1 MSKHVYLRAYMAG
14 VTVPSVLLVFKLV
27 CFCVFITFVTFVR
40 HFPLPVERAMVFSM
54 ALGPLLWGLWNML
67 YVALRRR
74 GYLFPLGLHGA
85 VFPLLVGPFES
96 ATVRAFGFDI
106 PRSGPAVFLF
116 GVVIA
121 MVFNYLLWKYLVG
134 FFNEL
139 AGIGS

>member
-27 CFCVFITFVTFVR
+27 CFCVFITFPS

-54 ALGPLLWGLWNML
+54 ALGPLLWGLWNVL
-67 YVALRRR
+67 YVALRRH
-74 GYLFPLGLHGA
+74 GYLLPLGLHGA
-85 VFPLLVGPFES
+85 VFPLLVGPLES
-96 ATVRAFGFDI
+96 ATARAFGFDI

-121 MVFNYLLWKYLVG
+121 MSFYYLLWKYVVG
-134 FFNEL
+134 FLNEL
-139 AGIGS
+139 LEMGS

>member
-74 GYLFPLGLHGA
+74 RRLPLGLHGA
-85 VFPLLVGPFES
+85 VVPLLVGPLGF
-96 ATVRAFGFDI
+96 ATLRMLGVDI
-106 PRSGPAVFLF
+106 PQFVVTIFPF
-116 GVVIA
+116 GVAV
-121 MVFNYLLWKYLVG
+121 VVVGYYLVWKYLVG
-134 FFNEL
+134 FLNEL
-139 AGIGS
+139 LEMGS

>member
-1 MSKHVYLRAYMAG
+1 MAG
-14 VTVPSVLLVFKLV
+14 VTVPTVL
-27 CFCVFITFVTFVR
+27 
-40 HFPLPVERAMVFSM
+40 MVFSLASFCVVRFNYDFPFPIERGM
-54 ALGPLLWGLWNML
+54 VFPLALVPPIWGLWNML